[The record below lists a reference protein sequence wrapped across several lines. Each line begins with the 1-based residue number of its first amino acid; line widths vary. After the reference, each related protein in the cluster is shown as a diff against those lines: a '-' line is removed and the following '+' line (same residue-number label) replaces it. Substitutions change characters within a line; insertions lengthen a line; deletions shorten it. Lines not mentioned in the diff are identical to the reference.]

1 MKEITNLV
9 RSGTPYHVIM
19 DMVASKI
26 VSEALVMSRGSQR
39 EAALLL
45 GINRATIRKY
55 SGVAQVN
62 REKSDTPVKLEPIPR
77 GWRRGLGFA
86 PKTRG
91 RVEAELTDGTV
102 VIGKPSDLDWSLIVK
117 WRRYK

>member
-26 VSEALVMSRGSQR
+26 VSEALIMSYGSQR
-39 EAALLL
+39 EAARLL
-45 GINRATIRKY
+45 GIDRSTVRKY
-55 SGVAQVN
+55 SGVEQVKH
-62 REKSDTPVKLEPIPR
+62 EKPDTPVKLEPIQR
-77 GWRRGLGFA
+77 VWRRGLGFA

-102 VIGKPSDLDWSLIVK
+102 VIGKSRDLDWSSIVK

>member
-9 RSGTPYHVIM
+9 RSGTPYYVIM

-26 VSEALVMSRGSQR
+26 VSEALVMSYGSQR
-39 EAALLL
+39 EAARLL
-45 GINRATIRKY
+45 GINRATVRKY
-55 SGVAQVN
+55 SGVAQ
-62 REKSDTPVKLEPIPR
+62 VKLEPIPR

-102 VIGKPSDLDWSLIVK
+102 VIGKSRDLDWSLIVN

>member
-26 VSEALVMSRGSQR
+26 VSEALVMSLGSQR
-39 EAALLL
+39 EAARLL
-45 GINRATIRKY
+45 GINRDTVRKY
-55 SGVAQVN
+55 SGVVPVKH
-62 REKSDTPVKLEPIPR
+62 EKPDTPVKLEPIPR

-86 PKTRG
+86 PKARG

-102 VIGKPSDLDWSLIVK
+102 VIGKPRDLDWSLIVK

>member
-1 MKEITNLV
+1 MKEITNLT

-26 VSEALVMSRGSQR
+26 VSEALIMSRGSQQ
-39 EAALLL
+39 EAARLL
-45 GINRATIRKY
+45 GINRATVRKY
-55 SGVAQVN
+55 SGVAPVKY
-62 REKSDTPVKLEPIPR
+62 ETPDALVKLEPIPR

-86 PKTRG
+86 PKARG

-102 VIGKPSDLDWSLIVK
+102 VIGKPRDLDWSLIVK

>member
-1 MKEITNLV
+1 MKEIANLV

-26 VSEALVMSRGSQR
+26 VSEALVVSYGSQQG
-39 EAALLL
+39 AARLLC
-45 GINRATIRKY
+45 INRATVRKY
-55 SGVAQVN
+55 SGVAQV
-62 REKSDTPVKLEPIPR
+62 KHDKPDTPVRLEPTPR

-102 VIGKPSDLDWSLIVK
+102 VIGKPRDLDWSLIVK